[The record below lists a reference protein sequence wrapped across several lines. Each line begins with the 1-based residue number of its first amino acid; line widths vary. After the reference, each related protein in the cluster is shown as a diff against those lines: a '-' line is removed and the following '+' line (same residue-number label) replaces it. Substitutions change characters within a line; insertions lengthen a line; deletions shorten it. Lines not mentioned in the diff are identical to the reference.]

1 MSAQISLTHGN
12 HFPYDA
18 DDAWW
23 LGAGDNPPPPTDWAH
38 AAARGVIA
46 NLQNRAGIKHSFA
59 DIEQGIRVEIVQSL
73 AAIIRLARD
82 TDPQLNLCESV
93 VSAQEVSP

>member
-1 MSAQISLTHGN
+1 MSARLWLN
-12 HFPYDA
+12 HSNLFPYDA
-18 DDAWW
+18 NDAWW
-23 LGAGDNPPPPTDWAH
+23 LGAGHNPPPPTDCAH

-46 NLQNRAGIKHSFA
+46 DLQNRAGIKHSFA

-82 TDPQLNLCESV
+82 TDPQLNLFES
-93 VSAQEVSP
+93 ATR